1 MGVTKSQLM
10 WVNTT
15 ERPNVKKQD
24 KLDSIEEE
32 KNIEDSNLENNTNFK
47 KPKSRLSQCL
57 ICSK

>member
-47 KPKSRLSQCL
+47 MRLSQCL